1 MHQQIFFHVP
11 GSAEEQV
18 AAGAR
23 PRRQDELSRY
33 RPAALPG
40 PEKELALQTDEMNQ
54 DDSVMTPKYSID
66 NMIDW
71 FECNVY
77 ICTLHIVLYRYAQ

>member
-1 MHQQIFFHVP
+1 MHQQIFSPVP

-40 PEKELALQTDEMNQ
+40 PEEEPALQTDEMNQ
-54 DDSVMTPKYSID
+54 DHSVMTQKYSID
-66 NMIDW
+66 ND
-71 FECNVY
+71 
-77 ICTLHIVLYRYAQ
+77 